1 MNRDPYIWNEIM
13 TIDGVRAW
21 LTTQPADA
29 VVGKRASCGRCPL
42 AEYLRSKTQASF
54 VEVGAETYAPH
65 GWQGTWYPLPHWAQ
79 RFIVRIDA
87 LNQPFHGPV
96 TAGEALRV
104 LDEVTQ

>member
-1 MNRDPYIWNEIM
+1 
-13 TIDGVRAW
+13 

-42 AEYLRSKTQASF
+42 AEYLRVTTGAPV
-54 VEVGAETYAPH
+54 VEVGGLTYGVRNA
-65 GWQGTWYPLPHWAQ
+65 WYDLPHWAQ
-79 RFIVRIDA
+79 RFIVRIDT
-87 LNQPFHGPV
+87 LDQPFHGLV